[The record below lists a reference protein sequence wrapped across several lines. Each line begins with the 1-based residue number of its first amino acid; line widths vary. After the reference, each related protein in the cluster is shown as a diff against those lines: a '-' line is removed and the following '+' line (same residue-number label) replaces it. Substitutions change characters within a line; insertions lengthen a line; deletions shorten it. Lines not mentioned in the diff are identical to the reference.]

1 MSPLRPDDDDD
12 DTDGDPYATGFAVSR
27 RTILATGAA
36 IGLAGCGSEGDDSTP
51 SQTDSPTA
59 PPTNTPSPT
68 ATEPVSGLVDG
79 NLTVLDSGFVSR
91 QSGLQNY
98 FRVRVRNDL
107 QNETMSSVGLI
118 IEFFDP
124 DLQFLEHQNATI
136 AYLGPREVFEGYVTY
151 FSDDAVAWSIRA
163 TRTQRTDELETL
175 NGLSVTGANLTDDAV
190 RGTVENNG
198 PDDIRR
204 LAVRAGFFDSDGDR
218 LGTNYRTI
226 TELPSGD
233 AQSVEIDLPDT
244 IGDPSVRVADYAL
257 SVGDIDDTQVSV
269 R

>member
-1 MSPLRPDDDDD
+1 MSPLRPDDDD

-27 RTILATGAA
+27 RTVLATGVA
-36 IGLAGCGSEGDDSTP
+36 IGLAGCPSEEDNST
-51 SQTDSPTA
+51 
-59 PPTNTPSPT
+59 PTNTPSP
-68 ATEPVSGLVDG
+68 TEPVSGLVDG

-98 FRVRVRNDL
+98 FRIRVRNDL

-175 NGLSVTGANLTDDAV
+175 TGLSVTGDSLDDDVV
-190 RGTVENNG
+190 RGTVEDNG

-204 LAVRAGFFDSDGDR
+204 LAVRAGFFDSDDDR

-226 TELPSGD
+226 TELPAGG
-233 AQSVEIDLPDT
+233 AQPVEIDLPDV
-244 IGDPSVRVADYAL
+244 IGDTSVQVADYAL
-257 SVGDIDDTQVSV
+257 SVGDIADTQMSV